1 MAALFNCAVCD
12 VNVSCSTGPLFLFKL
27 HCFKL
32 QSFRILR
39 NFCFQLRSVP
49 TSSGGKGKQRCY
61 FETSE
66 SRETAC
72 LSDGQTAAA
81 AASIL
86 RRSRILRESSAT
98 TTHNKH
104 TSINTNNNGSA
115 SVALTLPA
123 APKSSRQKETIKN
136 SDCF

>member
-72 LSDGQTAAA
+72 LSDRQTAAA

-98 TTHNKH
+98 TTQQQTHINKH
-104 TSINTNNNGSA
+104 NNGSA